1 MTEKYG
7 QRVKETTTTTGT
19 GTYDLAGAEPGYQSF
34 VDGIGDTYTT
44 TYCCTDGTDW
54 EIGYGTIT
62 NDTTDTLSRS
72 TILSSSNSGSEVD
85 WAAGTR
91 NIFCVA
97 HPELFNYH
105 AGSYT
110 GNMYL
115 AFGAGAVNANCP
127 GVEVFAS
134 NKSLGTYLDGSAQV
148 QKMVLAKQTT
158 NATATGL
165 GQTWGV
171 ESQFKQGTLKSAA
184 ADTAS
189 LLYDILVIARQVGGT
204 AGTEGDSKA
213 WRLQAMATLTTGT
226 LAQVG
231 STTTTNIAAS
241 TGASAWTVTIDVS
254 ENLPIRITGEADK
267 TIYWVG
273 YITVVEASIPIIIP

>member
-19 GTYDLAGAEPGYQSF
+19 GTYSLAGAETGYQSF
-34 VDGIGDTYTT
+34 VAGIGDTKTT
-44 TYCCTDGTDW
+44 TYCCTDGTNW
-54 EIGYGTIT
+54 EVGIGTVT
-62 NDTTDTLSRS
+62 DASPDTLSRA

-85 WAAGTR
+85 WAAGEK

-105 AGSYT
+105 AGSYS

-127 GVEVFAS
+127 GAEVFAS
-134 NKSLGTYLDGSAQV
+134 NKSQTSYLDGSAQV

-158 NATATGL
+158 NATEGGL
-165 GQTWGV
+165 GQTWG
-171 ESQFKQGTLKSAA
+171 FGNAYKQGTLIAA
-184 ADTAS
+184 STNTAS

-204 AGTEGDSKA
+204 AGTVGDSKA
-213 WRLQAMATLTTGT
+213 WRLQAMATETSGT

-231 STTTTNIAAS
+231 STTTTTIAAS
-241 TGASAWTVTIDVS
+241 AGASAWTAAINVAET
-254 ENLPIRITGEADK
+254 LPIRITGEADK

-273 YITVVEASIPIIIP
+273 YVTVVEASAPT

>member
-19 GTYDLAGAEPGYQSF
+19 GTYSLAGAETGYQSF
-34 VDGIGDTYTT
+34 VDGIGDTKTT

-54 EIGYGTIT
+54 EVGIGTVT
-62 NDTTDTLSRS
+62 DASPDTLSRA

-127 GVEVFAS
+127 GAEVFAS
-134 NKSLGTYLDGSAQV
+134 NKSQGIYLDGSAQV
-148 QKMVLAKQTT
+148 HRMVLAQQTT
-158 NATATGL
+158 DATEAGL
-165 GQTWGV
+165 GQTWGFG
-171 ESQFKQGTLKSAA
+171 SMYKQGTLISASK
-184 ADTAS
+184 DTAS
-189 LLYDILVIARQVGGT
+189 LLYDILVIARQVAGFTGT
-204 AGTEGDSKA
+204 VGDSKA
-213 WRLQAMATLTTGT
+213 WRLQAMAIESSGVLT
-226 LAQVG
+226 QVG

-241 TGASAWTVTIDVS
+241 AGASAWAATIDVS
-254 ENLPIRITGEADK
+254 ETLPIRITGEADK
-267 TIYWVG
+267 DIYWVG
-273 YITVVEASIPIIIP
+273 YVTVVEVSVPTGS

>member
-19 GTYDLAGAEPGYQSF
+19 GIYYLAGTEPGYQSF
-34 VDGIGDTYTT
+34 FDGIGDTYTT
-44 TYCCTDGTDW
+44 TYCCTDGTNW

-62 NDTTDTLSRS
+62 NGMADCTLSRS
-72 TILSSSNSGSEVD
+72 TILSSSNSGLEVD
-85 WAAGTR
+85 WAAGTKD
-91 NIFCVA
+91 IFCVA

-105 AGSYT
+105 AGSCA

-134 NKSLGTYLDGSAQV
+134 NKSEGSYLDGSAQV

-171 ESQFKQGTLKSAA
+171 GSQFKQGTLKSAA

-204 AGTEGDSKA
+204 AGTVGDSKA

-241 TGASAWTVTIDVS
+241 AGASAWAATINVS
-254 ENLPIRITGEADK
+254 ETLPIRITGEADK
-267 TIYWVG
+267 DIYWVG
-273 YITVVEASIPIIIP
+273 YATVVEASIPIL